1 MNFKPAH
8 LLPALPFA
16 LAALLSACGDVPH
29 DNPMDPNSQAPSC
42 TAPPTVSALSPSS
55 GSQGQLTT
63 ITGSN
68 LSDITVVLFGDAYGT
83 ITSRSDT
90 QASVIIPTHSSGS
103 VSVTVSNTCG
113 TATSKP
119 SFTYN

>member
-1 MNFKPAH
+1 MIFKPA
-8 LLPALPFA
+8 LT
-16 LAALLSACGDVPH
+16 AAFLVSLSVLLSSCGDVPH

-42 TAPPTVSALSPSS
+42 TAPPTVSAITPTSGPS
-55 GSQGQLTT
+55 GQLAT

-68 LSDITVVLFGDAYGT
+68 LSDITVVLFGDTYGT

-90 QASVIIPTHSSGS
+90 QASVIVPTHSSGS

-113 TATSKP
+113 AAASTP